1 MEQILKD
8 ALFLANVCDTLQISG
23 YIKQELFD
31 EHAALVENINET
43 IARVFKY
50 AAEQNAHLTPESLA
64 SSQAVFNASA
74 IPQSDG
80 DTPPAQAQVA

>member
-43 IARVFKY
+43 IARVFNY
-50 AAEQNAHLTPESLA
+50 AAQQSVHADAGDSAA
-64 SSQAVFNASA
+64 SSELVQASA
-74 IPQSDG
+74 LSTSQTVTQPTQRG
-80 DTPPAQAQVA
+80 

>member
-1 MEQILKD
+1 MEEILKD

-43 IARVFKY
+43 TARVFKY
-50 AAEQNAHLTPESLA
+50 AAQQSV
-64 SSQAVFNASA
+64 QA
-74 IPQSDG
+74 DG
-80 DTPPAQAQVA
+80 WQCAACKEANVGFDDCCVNLLPPATLR

>member
-1 MEQILKD
+1 MDEILKD

-43 IARVFKY
+43 IARVFNY
-50 AAEQNAHLTPESLA
+50 AAQQPLALDLALPPAKDDTYKIEWLDSETVRLTP
-64 SSQAVFNASA
+64 SQ
-74 IPQSDG
+74 
-80 DTPPAQAQVA
+80 